1 MLDAQTVVR
10 WFGEKMMKDRPKG
23 KLSICGTGGSMS
35 EEKRTYNPYCL
46 VSYFHYEA
54 TNKVLYC
61 KDCIFQDCE
70 CKKVR
75 AV

>member
-1 MLDAQTVVR
+1 MSK
-10 WFGEKMMKDRPKG
+10 EKQ
-23 KLSICGTGGSMS
+23 
-35 EEKRTYNPYCL
+35 TYNPYCL

-61 KDCIFQDCE
+61 KDCIFTDCE